1 MAEERLQ
8 EKWIQ
13 VGQAWEN
20 LVEQPAGAL
29 LTPRM
34 VSMTDIKSYCDAIAA
49 ACKPR
54 RIILFGSHAYG
65 QPNEDSDVDVLVVL
79 PKSRRVRR
87 DEDVKIR
94 LKARANFPVDM
105 LVRGESEVERRV
117 REKDS
122 FMLDV
127 TENGKVMYEAV
138 HA

>member
-1 MAEERLQ
+1 
-8 EKWIQ
+8 
-13 VGQAWEN
+13 
-20 LVEQPAGAL
+20 
-29 LTPRM
+29 M
-34 VSMTDIKSYCDAIAA
+34 VSMTDIKRYCDAIAA

-65 QPNEDSDVDVLVVL
+65 QPTEDSDVDVLVVL

-94 LKARANFPVDM
+94 LQARATFPVDM

-127 TENGKVMYEAV
+127 TEKGRVMYEAV
-138 HA
+138 NA